1 MPWTKPKASSG
12 KKVPRAVLA
21 ETMGIELDSYNQ
33 ILEVAR
39 GIIATTS
46 TPVLQTKRWNLVPTN
61 VKSSYRV
68 ELRAE
73 VQSRLGSTEFAE
85 LQRIR
90 AVEILQD
97 DNIADHFMLSAYQTL
112 RNSSRLRDLNKND
125 ADTAN

>member
-21 ETMGIELDSYNQ
+21 ETMGIELDTYSQ
-33 ILEVAR
+33 ILDVAR
-39 GIIATTS
+39 SIISATDTS
-46 TPVLQTKRWNLVPTN
+46 VLQTKRWILVPTN
-61 VKSSYRV
+61 VKVSYRL
-68 ELRAE
+68 ELRTE

-112 RNSSRLRDLNKND
+112 RNSSRLRDSNMGD
-125 ADTAN
+125 ADKTD